1 MPKCALS
8 PIIFLKNSCRKIC
21 TIQQKAVPLHRKR
34 KNDDSL
40 AQQVEH
46 NTFNV
51 GVLGSSPR
59 RITKREFRQRPVELL
74 LFLHGENNART
85 GPKTIVDGNK
95 RRLFAIRAPGGSPD
109 ESFAKRRWNSCCF
122 YRVTGFQTSRPS
134 VFRLSTTPSGA
145 RSDRHATV
153 ESTLFRARC
162 AAFAADGG
170 SYDLVLYGIFGIFV
184 ECRIDLCLLIHLVE
198 SDFRQR
204 IENLFVFCHIIS
216 KNCCTFAGE
225 FTPKP
230 CYAAE
235 GVDSLHI
242 DGVY

>member
-1 MPKCALS
+1 MLGSWVRAPGGS
-8 PIIFLKNSCRKIC
+8 PNESFAKDRWNSCCFCMGKTTLEPDQKPLLMGTNAVCSRFEPQAD
-21 TIQQKAVPLHRKR
+21 QQTRVSPNAGGTLAVF
-34 KNDDSL
+34 
-40 AQQVEH
+40 A
-46 NTFNV
+46 
-51 GVLGSSPR
+51 GG
-59 RITKREFRQRPVELL
+59 
-74 LFLHGENNART
+74 NNART
-85 GPKTIVDGNK
+85 GPKTLVDGNK
-95 RRLFAIRAPGGSPD
+95 HRLFAIRAPGGSPD